1 MPVRVPNRS
10 ANYSVAASLALLAIL
25 GVTFPFAL
33 HLTAP
38 KVHTNWQLLTGYHH
52 HHHTPG
58 RRNQTTFRAS
68 LHPRCIRQFR
78 IERPWPRPQ
87 LQVATSVTCDH
98 IINMHVHASNAA
110 QGGCRTAAAHA
121 PLPAPKVPTL
131 KVPACPST
139 EPPMPSLGQRVAA
152 ALLSA
157 ALMLAEGPVAP
168 APSMAVLNSPNAR
181 IARSADA
188 ALRRSVPAFNADVK
202 DVQAKLEVRRRDRV
216 VCDDAMA
223 ARDDAQ
229 PYSTHPTRLAV

>member
-1 MPVRVPNRS
+1 
-10 ANYSVAASLALLAIL
+10 
-25 GVTFPFAL
+25 
-33 HLTAP
+33 
-38 KVHTNWQLLTGYHH
+38 
-52 HHHTPG
+52 
-58 RRNQTTFRAS
+58 
-68 LHPRCIRQFR
+68 
-78 IERPWPRPQ
+78 
-87 LQVATSVTCDH
+87 
-98 IINMHVHASNAA
+98 
-110 QGGCRTAAAHA
+110 
-121 PLPAPKVPTL
+121 
-131 KVPACPST
+131 
-139 EPPMPSLGQRVAA
+139 MPSLGQRVAA